1 MSVRGGP
8 RQIWSVSQ
16 ILFPLVS
23 ITETNFLPL
32 AFQESAIQG
41 EMQKMQEDHEGQG
54 QAKGDLNIFPLNFMV
69 DTIQDK
75 LFLST
80 SVRAFERASGAGP
93 ARRIH
98 SSDPVAVRGVRRG
111 PCHMPREQAT
121 TGTQTWAQL
130 SDGQLSSTS
139 LHYSCQTLT

>member
-54 QAKGDLNIFPLNFMV
+54 QTKGDLNRFPLNFMV
-69 DTIQDK
+69 DSQAKI
-75 LFLST
+75 FMST

-121 TGTQTWAQL
+121 TGTQNWAQL
-130 SDGQLSSTS
+130 LDEQSSSTS

>member
-1 MSVRGGP
+1 MTAHFEFMSVRGGP

-16 ILFPLVS
+16 NLVLVS

-54 QAKGDLNIFPLNFMV
+54 QTKGDLKRFPLNFIGSSQAKIV
-69 DTIQDK
+69 
-75 LFLST
+75 LST
-80 SVRAFERASGAGP
+80 SVRASERASGAGP

-98 SSDPVAVRGVRRG
+98 SSDPVAVCGVCRG

-121 TGTQTWAQL
+121 TGTQTWAQ
-130 SDGQLSSTS
+130 
-139 LHYSCQTLT
+139 

>member
-1 MSVRGGP
+1 M
-8 RQIWSVSQ
+8 
-16 ILFPLVS
+16 S

-32 AFQESAIQG
+32 AFQESEIQG

-54 QAKGDLNIFPLNFMV
+54 QTKGDFNTFPLNFMV
-69 DTIQDK
+69 DSQAK
-75 LFLST
+75 MFLST

-111 PCHMPREQAT
+111 PCHMPREQAK
-121 TGTQTWAQL
+121 TGTQTRAQL
-130 SDGQLSSTS
+130 LDEQSS
-139 LHYSCQTLT
+139 CIIPARR

>member
-8 RQIWSVSQ
+8 RQIWSVSH
-16 ILFPLVS
+16 IPYPLVS
-23 ITETNFLPL
+23 ITQTNFLPL

-54 QAKGDLNIFPLNFMV
+54 QTKGDLNRFLLSFIV
-69 DTIQDK
+69 GSQDIII
-75 LFLST
+75 LSI
-80 SVRAFERASGAGP
+80 SVRAFERAFGAGP

-130 SDGQLSSTS
+130 LDEQLSSTS
-139 LHYSCQTLT
+139 LHYSC